1 MESGQPE
8 LDQREMMPPPA
19 REKGLA
25 GRIGRVV
32 GWLLLAAASP
42 VLAAAAAPTPSAKP
56 AAAVRGKLFLKGK
69 TLSFPLAWLV
79 RGPDTFDEKK
89 TSAYLILSSR
99 DISAAIS
106 ACKDINC
113 VIFDAVTDG
122 AVLQPAD
129 DGHNSFWLRVKTP
142 ELPKEQQLS
151 GRTWTAT
158 VNEPKRLAGKL
169 QFSYDNTK
177 DEADLEIDAVLFK
190 EFPVRPAR

>member
-1 MESGQPE
+1 MMMGLP
-8 LDQREMMPPPA
+8 MPPPA
-19 REKGLA
+19 RGNAFA
-25 GRIGRVV
+25 GRIGPVV

-42 VLAAAAAPTPSAKP
+42 VLAAAAAPSANP
-56 AAAVRGKLFLKGK
+56 APAVRGKLLLKGK
-69 TLSFPLAWLV
+69 PLSFPFAWLV

-99 DISAAIS
+99 DIAGAIS

-113 VIFDAVTDG
+113 VVFDAVTDG

-151 GRTWTAT
+151 GRTWTAAID
-158 VNEPKRLAGKL
+158 EPKHLAGKL
-169 QFSYDNTK
+169 QFSYENTK
-177 DEADLEIDAVLFK
+177 DEADLEIDAVLLK
-190 EFPVRPAR
+190 EFPVRPR

>member
-1 MESGQPE
+1 MIGLP
-8 LDQREMMPPPA
+8 MPPPA
-19 REKGLA
+19 RGNSLA

-42 VLAAAAAPTPSAKP
+42 VLAAAAAAAPAASAKP
-56 AAAVRGKLFLKGK
+56 ASAVRGKLVLKGK

-89 TSAYLILSSR
+89 PSAYLILSSR

-113 VIFDAVTDG
+113 VVFDAVTDG

-142 ELPKEQQLS
+142 ELAKEQQLS

-158 VNEPKRLAGKL
+158 VDEPKRLAGKL
-169 QFSYDNTK
+169 QFSYENTK
-177 DEADLEIDAVLFK
+177 DAADLEIDAVLVK
-190 EFPVRPAR
+190 EFPLGKNR

>member
-1 MESGQPE
+1 MIG
-8 LDQREMMPPPA
+8 PP
-19 REKGLA
+19 RS
-25 GRIGRVV
+25 RIGRAVV
-32 GWLLLAAASP
+32 WLLLAAASP
-42 VLAAAAAPTPSAKP
+42 VLVAGAAPAPSANP
-56 AAAVRGKLFLKGK
+56 ATAVRGKLFLKGK
-69 TLSFPLAWLV
+69 TFNFPFAWLV

-142 ELPKEQQLS
+142 KEQQLS

-158 VNEPKRLAGKL
+158 IDEPRRLAGKL
-169 QFSYDNTK
+169 QFSYENTK
-177 DEADLEIDAVLFK
+177 DEADLEIDAVLLK
-190 EFPVRPAR
+190 EFPVRKTH

>member
-1 MESGQPE
+1 VEGGQPE
-8 LDQREMMPPPA
+8 LDELEVMPSPA
-19 REKGLA
+19 RENGFA
-25 GRIGRVV
+25 GRIGRPV

-42 VLAAAAAPTPSAKP
+42 VLAAVVAPTPYAKP

-89 TSAYLILSSR
+89 ASAYLILSSR
-99 DISAAIS
+99 DIAAAIS
-106 ACKDINC
+106 ACKDIHC

-158 VNEPKRLAGKL
+158 VDQHDRLAGKL
-169 QFSYDNTK
+169 QFAYENTR
-177 DEADLEIDAVLFK
+177 DEADLEIDAVLVK
-190 EFPVRPAR
+190 EFPLGEKR